1 MRGGRRFE
9 GPLKFKGS
17 SIDLVFFLPQTLK
30 FSFEG
35 SWGLAEVAL
44 SKRQYSLSYLNQG
57 D

>member
-1 MRGGRRFE
+1 VAG
-9 GPLKFKGS
+9 
-17 SIDLVFFLPQTLK
+17 DLRALSNLRALVLTLFFFLPQTLK